1 MGDVETI
8 KMQCSNC
15 SKFTIFE
22 REEVKKVFPFSR
34 EILKCRHCLKPLS
47 ICGGFYG

>member
-1 MGDVETI
+1 MNDIETI

-22 REEVKKVFPFSR
+22 REEVEKVFPFSR
-34 EILKCRHCLKPLS
+34 EILKCRHCYRSLS
-47 ICGGFYG
+47 ITGGFLE